1 MAYPL
6 VHVVLIDIISTHPA
20 TDLATFNLVTNLM
33 SAA

>member
-1 MAYPL
+1 MANPL
-6 VHVVLIDIISTHPA
+6 AHVVHLDIISTYLA